1 MGIDWLTEKFGQ
13 IIDDF
18 ALDFWVPHFD
28 AETDLGLFRD
38 VVVETR
44 CASVVQQ
51 GDGGVKIFFGTC
63 ICRRC
68 LVIFCVF
75 VNVDSET
82 AVGH

>member
-1 MGIDWLTEKFGQ
+1 MGIDWLTEKFSQ

-28 AETDLGLFRD
+28 AETDLGLFCD
-38 VVVETR
+38 VVEETFG
-44 CASVVQQ
+44 ALVVQQ
-51 GDGGVKIFFGTC
+51 GDGRVKIFFDTC
-63 ICRRC
+63 VCRRC
-68 LVIFCVF
+68 LVIVCVF